1 MKNIDKKWPELILTN
16 NGLIEFIYSAYNL
29 EQGAEKE

>member
-1 MKNIDKKWPELILTN
+1 LILTN
-16 NGLIEFIYSAYNL
+16 NRLIEFKYSAYNL